1 MIKKS
6 STPIA
11 LTKLFWFKMIAIL
24 LPVIVL
30 LLLEV
35 VLRAFNY
42 GTNYDL
48 FIEAADQE
56 DQVVMNPMVSEKYF
70 TRTENATIGFFENFP
85 TDKNVNTIRIFVLGA
100 STAVGFPYYHNGS
113 FHRMLK
119 WKLQQFYPDT
129 NLELINLSLTAI
141 NSYTLQDFARQLIPY
156 HPDAVIIYAGHNEY
170 YGALGVGATSRLGS
184 WPSLVRLTIRAR
196 EWKVIQLGFDIYHS
210 MVNFWT
216 PKQDLK
222 ENLMKRMVSAEKIP
236 LGSDIFQD
244 GIDQF
249 ESNFNKM
256 LSLFAEYKI
265 PVVLGDLISNEKDQS
280 PLVAD
285 TAPGVDSISFY
296 SRLFQVNQLLNE
308 ENAEQAFTQ
317 LQELLKI
324 DSTNAEVHYLLG
336 TASLQS
342 QNFEQA
348 KISFQNAK
356 EFDLLRFRAPE
367 EINQLIDK
375 YTQKPIVVKAEVQK
389 KFREA
394 SDHGIIG
401 QSLVLEHLHPNLN
414 GYRIMAEAYFEA
426 LNSTSIFDEHL
437 TSAATDDFN
446 WDNYP
451 LTQVDSL
458 YGYYGTLILKE
469 GWPFFEPF
477 ELDTVNR
484 SLPEAI
490 AGALVV
496 KQLTWEQAMEKL
508 YQHYHQQ
515 EKFQAALRVTN
526 AVIMEYPD
534 RPAFYAKAGSL
545 CLRLK
550 EFQKGAAY
558 FTEAFR
564 LDQNPQYAYYAALCF
579 TRLKE
584 WSRSSAILNL
594 SLQHTPNNLEI
605 SRMLKAIEEI
615 EIVQERLRQNEA
627 DPELQ
632 NHLARLYF
640 LLGLKEDARE
650 LAENVLDSNPTNELA
665 KQILEQLNQSNT

>member
-1 MIKKS
+1 
-6 STPIA
+6 
-11 LTKLFWFKMIAIL
+11 
-24 LPVIVL
+24 
-30 LLLEV
+30 
-35 VLRAFNY
+35 
-42 GTNYDL
+42 
-48 FIEAADQE
+48 
-56 DQVVMNPMVSEKYF
+56 
-70 TRTENATIGFFENFP
+70 
-85 TDKNVNTIRIFVLGA
+85 
-100 STAVGFPYYHNGS
+100 
-113 FHRMLK
+113 
-119 WKLQQFYPDT
+119 
-129 NLELINLSLTAI
+129 
-141 NSYTLQDFARQLIPY
+141 
-156 HPDAVIIYAGHNEY
+156 
-170 YGALGVGATSRLGS
+170 
-184 WPSLVRLTIRAR
+184 
-196 EWKVIQLGFDIYHS
+196 
-210 MVNFWT
+210 
-216 PKQDLK
+216 
-222 ENLMKRMVSAEKIP
+222 
-236 LGSDIFQD
+236 
-244 GIDQF
+244 
-249 ESNFNKM
+249 
-256 LSLFAEYKI
+256 
-265 PVVLGDLISNEKDQS
+265 
-280 PLVAD
+280 
-285 TAPGVDSISFY
+285 
-296 SRLFQVNQLLNE
+296 LNE